1 MIEPSLSYK
10 KIIDTTQLARLG
22 DDRHNDEKIL
32 ITSGPLY
39 DWT

>member
-22 DDRHNDEKIL
+22 DERHNDEKIL
-32 ITSGPLY
+32 YNVWSIV
-39 DWT
+39 